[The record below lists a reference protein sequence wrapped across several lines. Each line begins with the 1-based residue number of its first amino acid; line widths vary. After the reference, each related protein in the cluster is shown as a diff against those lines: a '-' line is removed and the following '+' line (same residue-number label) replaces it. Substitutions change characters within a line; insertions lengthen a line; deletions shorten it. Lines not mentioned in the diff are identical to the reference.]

1 MKYLNALFLFIAS
14 LTSYQHLSASEEPAQ
29 NQESYY
35 SAFSKKVKYEVS
47 LGYTKMGQNDWWTKI
62 EPYNIYLGALPLK
75 NEGHLEKIAELGVT
89 GILCMVE
96 DFELEAGWVNVPVT
110 PQDWEKIGINVEH
123 IQAVDFNPLT
133 RSEIERGVAYL
144 AVMLEQGHIVY
155 VHCKAGRGRSA
166 TIVVAYLMQYQLL
179 SFDEALSFVKDQ
191 RPQINLNSYQRQ
203 AVIDYFS
210 PDQAESD
217 ADISANDSTPSSE
230 GISSYFETVNPVT
243 EERLAAIL
251 ENMLYYVIEGVSSSS
266 EVKATDGLAGWIPSI
281 EVESTLSRRNRYL
294 REYEGDQEAATEA
307 AIKRNQST
315 IKKLKTMAVGFLPLI
330 GMPTSYSIKLWH
342 QLREIALIAALHGHD
357 LQDHEVKTKILHALV
372 GGNLL
377 KIPAASLDFVARQV
391 VKKILL
397 QIGLQGVASSAVLPA
412 HLIFNYFTDNSAK
425 VSTHAQ
431 ELFAGENSLPI
442 PVEEY
447 FHQIPVQP

>member
-1 MKYLNALFLFIAS
+1 MKYLNCFFLLIAS
-14 LTSYQHLSASEEPAQ
+14 LTSYQHVSAECGSSSETPAQ
-29 NQESYY
+29 NQDSYF
-35 SAFSKKVKYEVS
+35 SSFSKKVKYEVS

-62 EPYNIYLGALPLK
+62 EPYNIYLGALPLM

-89 GILCMVE
+89 GVLSMVE

-110 PQDWEKIGINVEH
+110 PLDWDKAGINVEH
-123 IQAVDFNPLT
+123 IKAVDFCPLT
-133 RSEIERGVAYL
+133 HAEIERGVAYL
-144 AVMLEQGHIVY
+144 AVMLEQGQKVY

-203 AVIDYFS
+203 AIINYFS
-210 PDQAESD
+210 PAESE
-217 ADISANDSTPSSE
+217 ADLTAPPSESA
-230 GISSYFETVNPVT
+230 SYFNSINPVT
-243 EERLAAIL
+243 EERLAHVL
-251 ENMLYYVIEGVSSSS
+251 ENMLFYVIEGVSSTSAVKTS
-266 EVKATDGLAGWIPSI
+266 EGLAGWIPAI

-294 REYEGDQEAATEA
+294 REFAGDQAAATEA
-307 AIKRNQST
+307 AIQRNQST
-315 IKKLKTMAVGFLPLI
+315 IKKLKMMAVGCLPMI

-357 LQDHEVKTKILHALV
+357 LQNKEVKMKILSALV

-377 KIPAASLDFVARQV
+377 KIPAASIDLVARQV

-397 QIGLQGVASSAVLPA
+397 QIGLQGIASSAVIPA

-425 VSTHAQ
+425 VSAHAK
-431 ELFAGENSLPI
+431 EFFAGENSLPI
-442 PVEEY
+442 YVEDYSNE
-447 FHQIPVQP
+447 ISAP